1 MGKSSS
7 RNTTAEKW
15 PQECQQASR
24 FPEIKTLKNSF
35 HSNHN
40 SSKEMMDTTLTDDW
54 LWQNNLL
61 LPILITWLTW
71 MNECCERSETKW
83 QIRAQ
88 PIYQQEDKELM
99 TTTLTRT
106 HEWQP
111 ASWSKVSARCSGGL
125 AWKRA
130 LVVFAPPKFG
140 HRRRIACG
148 SCRAAKS
155 YCVMFDGCRSTEGA
169 EERPWHKHK
178 RQQTTTCCLGREGFS
193 PTPCCQRRSSA
204 AVSVDKEKST
214 GFDLTG
220 NEWDAS
226 DRQTS
231 ELLFL
236 CFLSSALSDTTAYS
250 NEPLRSLNAETFVR
264 RRGPTENENENRSD
278 KTSAQ
283 PKGSR
288 ALKL

>member
-1 MGKSSS
+1 MLWKKWNKMANQG
-7 RNTTAEKW
+7 TTNLA
-15 PQECQQASR
+15 AGR
-24 FPEIKTLKNSF
+24 
-35 HSNHN
+35 HRAH
-40 SSKEMMDTTLTDDW
+40 DDHINED
-54 LWQNNLL
+54 LWV
-61 LPILITWLTW
+61 T
-71 MNECCERSETKW
+71 
-83 QIRAQ
+83 
-88 PIYQQEDKELM
+88 
-99 TTTLTRT
+99 
-106 HEWQP
+106 

-250 NEPLRSLNAETFVR
+250 NEPLRNVCENTRSNREREREQIWQDVSSARRKSSIKTRTLSVWTARLRQAAPVCCLIRPVFSKVFIISAINLVSASSLKCASIKN
-264 RRGPTENENENRSD
+264 
-278 KTSAQ
+278 KTQ
-283 PKGSR
+283 WFKYVD
-288 ALKL
+288 